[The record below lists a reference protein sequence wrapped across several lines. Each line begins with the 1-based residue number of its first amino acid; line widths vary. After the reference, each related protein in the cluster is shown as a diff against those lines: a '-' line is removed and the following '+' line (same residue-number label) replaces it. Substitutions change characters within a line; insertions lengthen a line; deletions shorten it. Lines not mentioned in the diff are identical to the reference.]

1 MVRALDRT
9 VRDWFLR
16 PAIAFSGFYPGKA
29 TLWSLSMSPDPQDPN
44 PQDPNAQPSN
54 RAETFINDA
63 AEATAQAAQR
73 LVQEAT
79 EILGEGVSPIAD
91 SPLFNVAARIPG
103 LSWILAAVGKVNV
116 VKIEAEVAQLRLEH
130 PLETV
135 EELSDR
141 IIKSAAITAGGIGL
155 LTNVM
160 PPLALALFAVDLL
173 AVAMLQAEMV
183 FRIAAIYGF
192 SLQDPARR
200 GEVLTVFTTSLA
212 ASSAVKVGLSTV
224 ELLPIVGT
232 AVGATGNAALIYT
245 LGNGARQFYARK
257 QRDNA

>member
-1 MVRALDRT
+1 
-9 VRDWFLR
+9 
-16 PAIAFSGFYPGKA
+16 
-29 TLWSLSMSPDPQDPN
+29 MSPDPQDPHPQDPN
-44 PQDPNAQPSN
+44 PQDPSQ
-54 RAETFINDA
+54 AENFLNDA
-63 AEATAQAAQR
+63 VEATTQAAQR

-91 SPLFNVAARIPG
+91 SPLFNLAARIPG
-103 LSWILAAVGKVNV
+103 MGWILAAVGKVNV
-116 VKIEAEVAQLRLEH
+116 AKIEAEIARLKAEH
-130 PLETV
+130 PLDTP

-155 LTNVM
+155 ITNVM

-173 AVAMLQAEMV
+173 AVAMLQAEMI
-183 FRIAAIYGF
+183 FRIAAIHGF

-232 AVGATGNAALIYT
+232 AVGVTGNAALIYT
-245 LGNGARQFYARK
+245 LGNAARQFYARK
-257 QRDNA
+257 GA